1 MNWRCA
7 AKSFIS
13 FLVAVSLVVGLG
25 GCGDRSEARLPGPAG
40 TPQLVGKAGKISE
53 VSPPEVIQT
62 LRQSLDK
69 YQPQVSILSP
79 RPNEV
84 LQDNTVSVRFQ
95 VTDLPLFKDAQLG
108 LGPHLHVILDNEP
121 YEAVYN
127 VDQPLVLKD
136 VKPGTH
142 TLRVFASRPWHESF
156 KNEGAYAQTTFHV
169 FTKTEDNTPSLEVPL
184 LTYSRPK
191 GDYGAE
197 PIMLDF
203 YLTNAPLHLVAQEED
218 DDDIADWRIRC
229 TINGESFTFDRWQ
242 PLYLKGFQPG
252 KNWVQLELLDEKGK
266 PIENAF
272 NNTVRLI
279 TYNLNGQDTLSK
291 LVRGE
296 ISAEQARGI
305 VDPNYKPQASTPAPA
320 PALAPAPE
328 PEPEA
333 IAPAPSP
340 AVETPKPVEEAPVEE
355 EPTPEPSIEPVPAL
369 DAIPA
374 PTTAP
379 VKPIQPTTPKPGGFF
394 NRFRPPAVP
403 SYTTPKPEF
412 VPRSKPEA
420 KPPEVIEAPEPEVI
434 PEPTEPAIAP
444 SPETSPEPIESAPAP
459 APAQEEEKLPPS
471 TIPEAPKAV
480 ESKPGG
486 FFNRFRRPA
495 PSPVVPA
502 PSAAPI
508 LPDLLE
514 APAPETTDAVESTPT
529 ETPVESP
536 EPAQEPIKVEAP
548 ASTKPTGFFHLR
560 PPAPSTTAPKVIEA
574 PVTEPAAPEATP
586 ESAPVDTA
594 IPEPTPA
601 PEEKPKTQP
610 TESKPGGFFN
620 RFRGFTPAPAAPT
633 PTVVPVVPDVI
644 EAPAPEPVA
653 PSADQEVPASP
664 TPEPAPIPEAAPA
677 PAAPK
682 ATAKPGGFFNRFQK
696 PVPSSPAP
704 NAAPPAIETPAAPSV
719 ESSEPAIAPSPEPS
733 AAEPEAPE
741 PTLES
746 KYGDIF
752 ERLHQA
758 KPTPVMPAPIVTP
771 TLPEVVVP
779 KPKAALPKPVAPA
792 LRKRPQPAP
801 AAQPAAPKEVPII
814 QAPEQS
820 DRLQQLREK
829 FTAPSSPAATDADE
843 TEATAGGEDNS
854 DAESAETP

>member
-7 AKSFIS
+7 TKGFVS

-25 GCGDRSEARLPGPAG
+25 SCGDRSEARLPAPAG
-40 TPQLVGKAGKISE
+40 SPQLVGKAGKISE

-62 LRQSLDK
+62 LRQSLEK
-69 YQPQVSILSP
+69 YQPQVSIVSP

-84 LQDNTVSVRFQ
+84 LQDNTISVQFQ

-121 YEAVYN
+121 YEAVYS

-142 TLRVFASRPWHESF
+142 TLRVFSSRPWHESF

-169 FTKTEDNTPSLEVPL
+169 FTKTEDNTPSPEMPL

-296 ISAEQARGI
+296 MSAEQARGI
-305 VDPNYKPQASTPAPA
+305 VDPNYKPQAITPAPA
-320 PALAPAPE
+320 IAPTPE
-328 PEPEA
+328 PEPEV
-333 IAPAPSP
+333 ITPSP
-340 AVETPKPVEEAPVEE
+340 AIEAPETVKE
-355 EPTPEPSIEPVPAL
+355 EPAEEKTTFEPAVEPLPEPAVS
-369 DAIPA
+369 PA
-374 PTTAP
+374 PTVSP
-379 VKPIQPTTPKPGGFF
+379 VQPLQPTTPKPGGFF
-394 NRFRPPAVP
+394 NRFRAPAVP
-403 SYTTPKPEF
+403 SYTTPKPNF

-420 KPPEVIEAPEPEVI
+420 QQPEVIEAPEPEVI
-434 PEPTEPAIAP
+434 PEPAEPAIAP
-444 SPETSPEPIESAPAP
+444 APAPSPEPIESTSTP
-459 APAQEEEKLPPS
+459 APAQEEEQSPPS
-471 TIPEAPKAV
+471 TVPEAPKAA

-486 FFNRFRRPA
+486 FFNRFRRST

-502 PSAAPI
+502 PSPAPT

-514 APAPETTDAVESTPT
+514 APTPEATDAVETTPAA
-529 ETPVESP
+529 TPIESP
-536 EPAQEPIKVEAP
+536 EPAQEPTKAETP
-548 ASTKPTGFFHLR
+548 ETTKPTGFFHLR

-574 PVTEPAAPEATP
+574 PVAEPAAPEETTEP
-586 ESAPVDTA
+586 IPVEPRV
-594 IPEPTPA
+594 PEPTPE
-601 PEEKPKTQP
+601 PKEKPKTQP
-610 TESKPGGFFN
+610 TESKPGSFFN

-633 PTVVPVVPDVI
+633 PTVVPVIPDVI

-653 PSADQEVPASP
+653 PSTEQEVPASP
-664 TPEPAPIPEAAPA
+664 TTEPTPIPEAAPT
-677 PAAPK
+677 PVAPK
-682 ATAKPGGFFNRFQK
+682 ATTKPGGFFNRFQK
-696 PVPSSPAP
+696 PAPSAPALT
-704 NAAPPAIETPAAPSV
+704 APPAIEAPEVEPSV
-719 ESSEPAIAPSPEPS
+719 ESAEPAIAPSPEPS
-733 AAEPEAPE
+733 AAVPEAPE

-758 KPTPVMPAPIVTP
+758 TPAPVLPAPIVTP
-771 TLPEVVVP
+771 ILPEVIAP
-779 KPKAALPKPVAPA
+779 KPKPALPKPATPA
-792 LRKRPQPAP
+792 LRKRPQPASAP
-801 AAQPAAPKEVPII
+801 QPVAPKEVPII

-829 FTAPSSPAATDADE
+829 FTAPSSPAATDTADE

-854 DAESAETP
+854 EAESAETP

>member
-7 AKSFIS
+7 AKGFVS
-13 FLVAVSLVVGLG
+13 FLVAVSLVVGLVS
-25 GCGDRSEARLPGPAG
+25 CGDRSEARLPGPAG
-40 TPQLVGKAGKISE
+40 SPQLVGKAGKVSE

-62 LRQSLDK
+62 LRQSLEK

-79 RPNEV
+79 RPSEV

-95 VTDLPLFKDAQLG
+95 VTDLPLFKNAQLG

-127 VDQPLVLKD
+127 ADQPLVLKD
-136 VKPGTH
+136 VAPGTH

-169 FTKTEDNTPSLEVPL
+169 FTKTQENTPALEQPL

-218 DDDIADWRIRC
+218 DDDISDWRIRC
-229 TINGESFTFDRWQ
+229 TINGESFIFDRWQ

-279 TYNLNGQDTLSK
+279 TYDLNGQDTLSK

-296 ISAEQARGI
+296 ITAEQASGI
-305 VDPNYKPQASTPAPA
+305 VDPNYKGQTAPLETTPAIT
-320 PALAPAPE
+320 

-333 IAPAPSP
+333 IAPLPSP
-340 AVETPKPVEEAPVEE
+340 AVEVLPEAEQPEEEQLEEAQPEEQFTPAPFTETLPEPKASQPSVSTPPQIQQPEAPKPGGYFNRFRGPSAPIYTTPKPNFVPRSKPEVIEVPEPEILPEIQPEPGIVPSLEETESAPSSITEE
-355 EPTPEPSIEPVPAL
+355 ETESPAAVPTEPLE
-369 DAIPA
+369 
-374 PTTAP
+374 TA
-379 VKPIQPTTPKPGGFF
+379 KPKPGGFF
-394 NRFRPPAVP
+394 NRFR
-403 SYTTPKPEF
+403 
-412 VPRSKPEA
+412 RS
-420 KPPEVIEAPEPEVI
+420 
-434 PEPTEPAIAP
+434 
-444 SPETSPEPIESAPAP
+444 
-459 APAQEEEKLPPS
+459 
-471 TIPEAPKAV
+471 
-480 ESKPGG
+480 
-486 FFNRFRRPA
+486 A
-495 PSPVVPA
+495 PSPVIPA
-502 PSAAPI
+502 PSVAPT

-514 APAPETTDAVESTPT
+514 TPASERSDTEPTPAAIPSPEAAEEPT
-529 ETPVESP
+529 QAESP
-536 EPAQEPIKVEAP
+536 DAE
-548 ASTKPTGFFHLR
+548 KPTGFFHLQS
-560 PPAPSTTAPKVIEA
+560 PAPSST
-574 PVTEPAAPEATP
+574 
-586 ESAPVDTA
+586 
-594 IPEPTPA
+594 PEPTPVEA
-601 PEEKPKTQP
+601 ETPSATPSLEEKTKAQP
-610 TESKPGGFFN
+610 TESKSGGFFN
-620 RFRGFTPAPAAPT
+620 RFRGLAPAAPA
-633 PTVVPVVPDVI
+633 PTVAPSLPKVI

-653 PSADQEVPASP
+653 PSTDWAA
-664 TPEPAPIPEAAPA
+664 PESSVTEPVPIPEVVPA
-677 PAAPK
+677 PVEPK

-696 PVPSSPAP
+696 PAPSSPVP
-704 NAAPPAIETPAAPSV
+704 TAAPPAIEAPEVAPSI

-733 AAEPEAPE
+733 VAAPEAPE

-758 KPTPVMPAPIVTP
+758 TPAPVMPAPIVTP

-779 KPKAALPKPVAPA
+779 KPKPAQPKQTTSSI
-792 LRKRPQPAP
+792 RKRPQPAP
-801 AAQPAAPKEVPII
+801 VVPLTPKEVPII
-814 QAPEQS
+814 QAPESS

-829 FTAPSSPAATDADE
+829 FAAPSSPAATDAADDV
-843 TEATAGGEDNS
+843 EANTGTAIDNLEVEPVE
-854 DAESAETP
+854 AP